1 MDLIYAK
8 GLIKEAQGEPQ
19 EVKMERTA
27 RVSEIIAGSPHSFD
41 DAIRAGFERANR
53 TLRGITGL
61 RILEQR
67 VAVQDGKISE
77 YRVRMEVIFVLET

>member
-1 MDLIYAK
+1 
-8 GLIKEAQGEPQ
+8 
-19 EVKMERTA
+19 MERVA
-27 RVSEIIAGSPHSFD
+27 RVSEIIAGSPHSFE
-41 DAIRAGFERANR
+41 DAIRAGFDRANR

-67 VAVQDGKISE
+67 VAVNEGKIAE

>member
-1 MDLIYAK
+1 
-8 GLIKEAQGEPQ
+8 
-19 EVKMERTA
+19 MERIA
-27 RVSEIIAGSPHSFD
+27 RVSEIIAGSPHSFE
-41 DAIRAGFERANR
+41 DAIRAGFDRANR

-67 VAVQDGKISE
+67 VAVSEGKISE

>member
-1 MDLIYAK
+1 
-8 GLIKEAQGEPQ
+8 
-19 EVKMERTA
+19 MERIA
-27 RVSEIIAGSPHSFD
+27 RVSEIIAGSPHSFE

-67 VAVQDGKISE
+67 VAVQDGEISE

>member
-1 MDLIYAK
+1 MGK
-8 GLIKEAQGEPQ
+8 RH
-19 EVKMERTA
+19 VERVA
-27 RVSEIIAGSPHSFD
+27 RVSEIIAASPISFD
-41 DAIRAGFERANR
+41 DAIRAGFERANK

-67 VAVQDGKISE
+67 VAIKDGTIDE

>member
-1 MDLIYAK
+1 
-8 GLIKEAQGEPQ
+8 
-19 EVKMERTA
+19 MERVA

-41 DAIRAGFERANR
+41 DAIRAGFDRANR

-67 VAVQDGKISE
+67 VAVNDGKIAE

>member
-1 MDLIYAK
+1 
-8 GLIKEAQGEPQ
+8 
-19 EVKMERTA
+19 MERIA
-27 RVSEIIAGSPHSFD
+27 RISEIIAGSPHSFE

-67 VAVQDGKISE
+67 VAVNEGNISE